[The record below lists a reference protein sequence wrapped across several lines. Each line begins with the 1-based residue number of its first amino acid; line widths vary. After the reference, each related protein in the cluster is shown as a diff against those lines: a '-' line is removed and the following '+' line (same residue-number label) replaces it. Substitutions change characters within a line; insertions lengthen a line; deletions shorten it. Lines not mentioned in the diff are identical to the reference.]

1 MTVFFE
7 IDENKKTISI
17 LNLDDFSVED
27 LEKYLEE
34 LNQEMTRVNL
44 EIRKKIS
51 IKDQANKMF
60 K

>member
-1 MTVFFE
+1 MTDFFE

-51 IKDQANKMF
+51 IKDEADKMF

>member
-1 MTVFFE
+1 MTDFFE

-51 IKDQANKMF
+51 IKDEANKMF

>member
-1 MTVFFE
+1 MTDFFE